1 MAKIKFGKEGHLEL
15 ELTPLTIWSNPG
27 SEGEFMEYQLGLTV
41 EGKEIFNPEM
51 KPLLTIVKGEEDEY
65 LSDFIFR
72 ALRGAQG
79 INWTPLEPKAVLYM
93 QPVDQMM
100 CCGANAAKAPYV
112 LDITLEQNIFA
123 GDNKV
128 FGPYSNTGM
137 SIRFEATAQNWHQFA
152 DDLYKEEGDFD
163 EEELDDAESP
173 ADAPRDGEIE
183 INRRIK

>member
-41 EGKEIFNPEM
+41 EGKEIFGPEV

-72 ALRGAQG
+72 ALNEGKG
-79 INWTPLEPKAVLYM
+79 VNWTPLEPKAVLYM

-100 CCGANAAKAPYV
+100 CCGANAAKAPFV
-112 LDITLEQNIFA
+112 LDVTFEQNIFA
-123 GDNKV
+123 GENKV
-128 FGPYSNTGM
+128 FGPYSNTGI
-137 SIRFEATAQNWHQFA
+137 SIRFEATAVDWHQFA
-152 DDLYKEEGDFD
+152 DDLYKEEDDF
-163 EEELDDAESP
+163 EEGESGEELS
-173 ADAPRDGEIE
+173 ADVPREGEIE
-183 INRRIK
+183 INRRMK